1 MNRNFKNWIILG
13 LFSIVFLLSSVGS
26 DKAAFKA
33 QNSLEE
39 RVDELFSKYNETDS
53 PGIAVLAVRDG
64 KVLLRKGYGLANLE
78 HRVPITPETVFDIAS
93 VSKQFCGMAISM
105 LIEQG
110 KIALEEDVRKYI
122 PELPD
127 FGQTITI
134 DHLVHHTSGIRDWP
148 GTLRLAGWHHHDVI
162 SFDQILTMAF
172 AQQGLNFKPGDEYI
186 YSNTGFNLLAELV
199 GRVTGK
205 TFRQWTDENIF
216 QPLGMKNTHFHD
228 DHTEVVPNKA
238 YGYSRSRDGKFYAV
252 PNLLTAVGS
261 SSLYTTIDD
270 LAQWVKNLDDPRV
283 GGKAVFERM
292 LIRGKLNSGRKT
304 GYAFGLGIGTYRGLK
319 TISHGGSWAS
329 FRTFLVHF
337 PEQHFSVVTLLNF
350 SPSNSTQAAY
360 DVASIYLEDVL
371 KPRPK
376 SKPRTEPKPVEVPVE
391 VLNDYVGIYRLGKAW
406 YVTITR
412 EGDSLMTQ
420 ATAENKFP
428 MTATSETR
436 FWVEAY
442 SAPIVFKKDK
452 EGRTE
457 LFYYRGMTCPKLEN
471 VPEPGPEQ
479 LAKLTGEYESEE
491 LKTSYTI
498 ALEDGKL
505 VAKHWRHGTISL
517 THAYKDDFRG
527 SQYFMSSVEFFRS
540 ENGESAGFN
549 VTAGRSRN
557 QLFTKKK

>member
-1 MNRNFKNWIILG
+1 MG
-13 LFSIVFLLSSVGS
+13 LFSIAFLLSSVGS
-26 DKAAFKA
+26 DTAAFRA
-33 QNSLEE
+33 QDSLEE
-39 RVDELFSKYNETDS
+39 RVDKLFSFLNETDS

-93 VSKQFCGMAISM
+93 ISKQFCGMAISM
-105 LIEQG
+105 LIEQR
-110 KIALEEDVRKYI
+110 KIALEDDVRKYI

-134 DHLVHHTSGIRDWP
+134 DHLVHHISGIRDWG
-148 GTLRLAGWHHHDVI
+148 GTLGLAGWRMDDVI
-162 SFDQILTMAF
+162 SFEQILTMAF
-172 AQQGLNFKPGDEYI
+172 NQQGLNFKPGDEYT
-186 YSNTGFNLLAELV
+186 YSNTGYNLLAELV

-216 QPLGMKNTHFHD
+216 KPLGMKNTRFLD
-228 DHTEVVPNKA
+228 DHTEVISDKA
-238 YGYSRSRDGKFYAV
+238 YGYSRSRDGKFSARL
-252 PNLLTAVGS
+252 NGLTAIGS

-270 LAQWVKNLDDPRV
+270 LAQWVKNLDNPWV
-283 GGKAVFERM
+283 GGKAVLERM
-292 LIRGKLNSGRKT
+292 LIRGKLNSGRQT

-319 TISHGGSWAS
+319 TISHGGAWAS

-350 SPSNSTQAAY
+350 SPSNATKAAY
-360 DVASIYLEDVL
+360 DVANIYLEDVL
-371 KPRPK
+371 KARPK

-391 VLNDYVGIYRLGKAW
+391 VLDDYVGIYRLGKGW

-412 EGDSLMTQ
+412 EGNSLMTQ

-442 SAPIVFKKDK
+442 RAPIVFKKGK

-457 LFYYRGMTCPKLEN
+457 LFSYRGMTCPKLEN

-491 LKTSYTI
+491 LKTTYTI
-498 ALEDGKL
+498 AVEDGKL
-505 VAKHWRHGTISL
+505 VAKHRRYGTISL
-517 THAYKDDFRG
+517 TYAYKDDFRG
-527 SQYFMSSVEFFRS
+527 PWFMRSVEFFRS
-540 ENGESAGFN
+540 DNGEVAGFN
-549 VTAGRSRN
+549 VTISRCRN